1 MITRQNY
8 ASLRLTGISF
18 WLICYNLMF
27 LFLWTV
33 ANTSKKHGIQEIL
46 FCWNVSFLIF
56 REFCKRMDRNLPFYY
71 WTANKRFRDWDDD
84 LPSFN
89 ERPEVADD
97 KDPINHPLRLH
108 RLTINCRE
116 DLSVF
121 TAGYS
126 FLPARNKT
134 TVHQRLHRP
143 VVNLPPALWLAGSAC
158 DTK

>member
-1 MITRQNY
+1 
-8 ASLRLTGISF
+8 
-18 WLICYNLMF
+18 
-27 LFLWTV
+27 
-33 ANTSKKHGIQEIL
+33 
-46 FCWNVSFLIF
+46 
-56 REFCKRMDRNLPFYY
+56 MDWNLPFYY
-71 WTANKRFRDWDDD
+71 WTANERFRDWDDD

-143 VVNLPPALWLAGSAC
+143 VVNLPPAL
-158 DTK
+158 